1 MAEDDPTPP
10 VACTLDEDR
19 AEERAEHVLSTLVPK
34 FEGATETADG
44 YEIRFTGT
52 GETLPA
58 LAQFV
63 AEESECCVF
72 ADFRL
77 VVSPPYDATNLLVT
91 GPEGTKELFGTG
103 FVDRLEAEQEEVQ
116 IS

>member
-1 MAEDDPTPP
+1 MSEEDPTPP

-19 AEERAEHVLSTLVPK
+19 AEERAEHVRSTLVPK
-34 FEGATETADG
+34 FEGATETANG

-63 AEESECCVF
+63 AEESKCCGF
-72 ADFRL
+72 ADYRL
-77 VVSPPYDATNLLVT
+77 EVSPPYDATKLHVT
-91 GPEGTKELFGTG
+91 GPEGTKELFRTG
-103 FVDRLEAEQEEVQ
+103 FVDRLEAEQEEVH